1 MLDYVLMEIT
11 SSQQAINSS
20 NSLQLR
26 GICCVSPVRKSLKQR
41 ELPGMVKGIMD
52 GVKGI
57 FYNRRY
63 PKLFLRNTVIG
74 RSGRDFLVPGDSGAV
89 VVDEVGE
96 APYNHA
102 TAIGHGNGR

>member
-1 MLDYVLMEIT
+1 
-11 SSQQAINSS
+11 
-20 NSLQLR
+20 
-26 GICCVSPVRKSLKQR
+26 
-41 ELPGMVKGIMD
+41 MD

-63 PKLFLRNTVIG
+63 PKLFLRNAVIG

-96 APYNHA
+96 APYNMRLFSCA
-102 TAIGHGNGR
+102 LAVFSV

>member
-1 MLDYVLMEIT
+1 LCFSGKKVFKTERIT
-11 SSQQAINSS
+11 GYGQ
-20 NSLQLR
+20 
-26 GICCVSPVRKSLKQR
+26 
-41 ELPGMVKGIMD
+41 GIMD